1 MTAPQRSDADIANRG
16 AENFVRIFYSAY
28 DSEKRA
34 EAIPK
39 FYRPTSTF
47 NWNGNVIV
55 YGKLTEFLGG
65 LPASRHDVHS
75 YDCHAVPGT
84 STDTQPPSLFI
95 SVTGH
100 VAHGSA
106 DPNARLLNDLPRIF
120 SQTFLLQPEVPAAI
134 GKTADPK
141 YYVVSDTFRFV
152 G

>member
-1 MTAPQRSDADIANRG
+1 MFTLMIVTRYLVGLTNHDLDKS
-16 AENFVRIFYSAY
+16 F
-28 DSEKRA
+28 
-34 EAIPK
+34 
-39 FYRPTSTF
+39 TSSF
-47 NWNGNVIV
+47 N
-55 YGKLTEFLGG
+55 
-65 LPASRHDVHS
+65 SQ
-75 YDCHAVPGT
+75 GT

-134 GKTADPK
+134 GKTVDPK
-141 YYVVSDTFRFV
+141 YYVVSDTLRFV